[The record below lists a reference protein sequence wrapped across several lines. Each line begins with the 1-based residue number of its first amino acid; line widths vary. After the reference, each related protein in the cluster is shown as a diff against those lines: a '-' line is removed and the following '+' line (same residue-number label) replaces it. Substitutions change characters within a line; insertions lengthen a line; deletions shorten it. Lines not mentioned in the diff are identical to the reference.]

1 MARGKPRPGQLLS
14 PVLVYALAANGSQT
28 GEGFIQ
34 GAGNAYFAG
43 MQWRGI
49 TLGHADAAALNQFD
63 IDISKAQAPEAR
75 TWLLQNK
82 AEFIALMLGIE
93 IVKIG

>member
-1 MARGKPRPGQLLS
+1 MEHVKGKIQ
-14 PVLVYALAANGSQT
+14 
-28 GEGFIQ
+28 Q

-63 IDISKAQAPEAR
+63 IDISKAQAPKHAPGCFR
-75 TWLLQNK
+75 TKQNS
-82 AEFIALMLGIE
+82 
-93 IVKIG
+93 

>member
-1 MARGKPRPGQLLS
+1 MEHVKGKIQ
-14 PVLVYALAANGSQT
+14 
-28 GEGFIQ
+28 Q

-43 MQWRGI
+43 MPWRGI

-75 TWLLQNK
+75 TGCFRTKRNS
-82 AEFIALMLGIE
+82 
-93 IVKIG
+93 

>member
-1 MARGKPRPGQLLS
+1 MEHVKGKIQ
-14 PVLVYALAANGSQT
+14 
-28 GEGFIQ
+28 Q

-63 IDISKAQAPEAR
+63 IDISKAQALEAR
-75 TWLLQNK
+75 TGCFRTKQNSS
-82 AEFIALMLGIE
+82 L
-93 IVKIG
+93 

>member
-1 MARGKPRPGQLLS
+1 MEHVKGKIQ
-14 PVLVYALAANGSQT
+14 
-28 GEGFIQ
+28 Q

-43 MQWRGI
+43 MPWRGI

-75 TWLLQNK
+75 T
-82 AEFIALMLGIE
+82 
-93 IVKIG
+93 

>member
-1 MARGKPRPGQLLS
+1 MEHVKGKIQQGQ
-14 PVLVYALAANGSQT
+14 
-28 GEGFIQ
+28 
-34 GAGNAYFAG
+34 GNAYFAG

-75 TWLLQNK
+75 TGCFRTKQNSS
-82 AEFIALMLGIE
+82 L
-93 IVKIG
+93 

>member
-1 MARGKPRPGQLLS
+1 MEHVKRQI
-14 PVLVYALAANGSQT
+14 Q
-28 GEGFIQ
+28 Q
-34 GAGNAYFAG
+34 GAGNAYYAG

-82 AEFIALMLGIE
+82 AEFIALFRRYLLSIFFFCFLLC
-93 IVKIG
+93 VCSFFF

>member
-1 MARGKPRPGQLLS
+1 MAHVKGKIQ
-14 PVLVYALAANGSQT
+14 
-28 GEGFIQ
+28 Q

-63 IDISKAQAPEAR
+63 IDLSLIH
-75 TWLLQNK
+75 
-82 AEFIALMLGIE
+82 I
-93 IVKIG
+93 

>member
-1 MARGKPRPGQLLS
+1 MEHVKGKIQ
-14 PVLVYALAANGSQT
+14 
-28 GEGFIQ
+28 Q

-63 IDISKAQAPEAR
+63 IDISKACATRSTHLVASEQSRIHRSDP
-75 TWLLQNK
+75 
-82 AEFIALMLGIE
+82 GH
-93 IVKIG
+93 

>member
-1 MARGKPRPGQLLS
+1 MEHVKGKIQ
-14 PVLVYALAANGSQT
+14 
-28 GEGFIQ
+28 Q

-49 TLGHADAAALNQFD
+49 TFGHADAAALNQFD

>member
-1 MARGKPRPGQLLS
+1 MRGCSGA
-14 PVLVYALAANGSQT
+14 VLHSDN
-28 GEGFIQ
+28 
-34 GAGNAYFAG
+34 
-43 MQWRGI
+43 
-49 TLGHADAAALNQFD
+49 ADAAALNQFD

>member
-1 MARGKPRPGQLLS
+1 MEHVKRQI
-14 PVLVYALAANGSQT
+14 Q
-28 GEGFIQ
+28 Q
-34 GAGNAYFAG
+34 GAGNAYYAG

-75 TWLLQNK
+75 TWLLQNNV
-82 AEFIALMLGIE
+82 EFLALMLGIE

>member
-1 MARGKPRPGQLLS
+1 
-14 PVLVYALAANGSQT
+14 
-28 GEGFIQ
+28 
-34 GAGNAYFAG
+34 G

>member
-1 MARGKPRPGQLLS
+1 MEHVKGKIQ
-14 PVLVYALAANGSQT
+14 
-28 GEGFIQ
+28 Q

-75 TWLLQNK
+75 TAASEQSR
-82 AEFIALMLGIE
+82 IHRSDPGH
-93 IVKIG
+93 

>member
-1 MARGKPRPGQLLS
+1 MEHVKGKIQ
-14 PVLVYALAANGSQT
+14 
-28 GEGFIQ
+28 Q

-63 IDISKAQAPEAR
+63 IDISKLRHPKHAPGCFR
-75 TWLLQNK
+75 TKQNSS
-82 AEFIALMLGIE
+82 L
-93 IVKIG
+93 

>member
-1 MARGKPRPGQLLS
+1 MEHVKRQI
-14 PVLVYALAANGSQT
+14 Q
-28 GEGFIQ
+28 Q
-34 GAGNAYFAG
+34 GAGNAYYAG

-75 TWLLQNK
+75 TLVASEQS
-82 AEFIALMLGIE
+82 GIHSSYA
-93 IVKIG
+93 GY